1 MLINKENNQLFNICV
16 RQYCTVIVNNKTRHN
31 NNADES

>member
-16 RQYCTVIVNNKTRHN
+16 RQYCTVIVNNKTPHN
-31 NNADES
+31 NNAYES